1 MQQDFLSKNK
11 ELLSS
16 LMEASDRLPLPIA
29 LVDQELLQCWENQY
43 LKKNYP
49 FLCSKDNVLSLLQG
63 YDVRSIILSL
73 QSQDAI
79 LSCPSRVPMVNT
91 SLTLSP
97 IYDSQQVL
105 VGAAVHFSVNSPEM
119 FPTDANRSQQMLQN
133 FSTTLRDPLSLIF
146 SIISSMARRL
156 EVDDVESCEVMLQEI
171 YHSCYHMLKSC
182 SSLSE
187 YASYANG
194 LSLLNLKLV
203 PLNLYLE
210 DLFHHLQMMVRRSGI
225 HLTYTLP
232 QEQVDLMLDT
242 DKLMVVLA
250 SLVSNSIAFSQESC
264 EEKKVHIEVS
274 ASKHSVRFVVS
285 DNGLGIPPEVLPRV
299 FEPFFTSGRRDL
311 QHTHLGLGLTLCKLI
326 VKHHQG
332 DISILSTSEAGTSVN
347 FTISRD
353 LKGEQDQRLTFCDNP
368 LDYITNTYSP
378 IYTYL
383 SDVCEWVN
391 P

>member
-1 MQQDFLSKNK
+1 M
-11 ELLSS
+11 
-16 LMEASDRLPLPIA
+16 
-29 LVDQELLQCWENQY
+29 
-43 LKKNYP
+43 
-49 FLCSKDNVLSLLQG
+49 
-63 YDVRSIILSL
+63 
-73 QSQDAI
+73 
-79 LSCPSRVPMVNT
+79 
-91 SLTLSP
+91 
-97 IYDSQQVL
+97 
-105 VGAAVHFSVNSPEM
+105 
-119 FPTDANRSQQMLQN
+119 
-133 FSTTLRDPLSLIF
+133 
-146 SIISSMARRL
+146 
-156 EVDDVESCEVMLQEI
+156 
-171 YHSCYHMLKSC
+171 
-182 SSLSE
+182 
-187 YASYANG
+187 
-194 LSLLNLKLV
+194 
-203 PLNLYLE
+203 
-210 DLFHHLQMMVRRSGI
+210 
-225 HLTYTLP
+225 
-232 QEQVDLMLDT
+232 
-242 DKLMVVLA
+242 
-250 SLVSNSIAFSQESC
+250 
-264 EEKKVHIEVS
+264 S